1 VYGGYRLGAL
11 ASQLVPG
18 GRVPSLAEHLG
29 KLGARAAGDRRAM
42 AARHQR
48 RVRPELTDAEVDRAV
63 QEVFASYVRYWVESF
78 RLPGTSAA
86 DLDAGF
92 RCDGYEH
99 IEAGLADGNGVILA
113 LPHLGGWEWAG
124 FWLTEVK
131 QVRVTVVAEAVEPP
145 ELADWFLG
153 LRRELGMTVIP
164 LGPSAAAE
172 VARALKANEI
182 VCLLCDRDLA
192 GNGIEVDF
200 LGERT
205 TLPGGPATLAARSG
219 APLLPA
225 GVYFTDDAHRGIVRP
240 PIDVSR
246 SGRLRDDVARITQD
260 LADELA
266 WLIRRAPE
274 QWHLLQPNWPSDR
287 DEA

>member
-1 VYGGYRLGAL
+1 M
-11 ASQLVPG
+11 PG

-29 KLGARAAGDRRAM
+29 KLGALAAGDRRAM

-131 QVRVTVVAEAVEPP
+131 QVRVTVVVEAVEPP

-153 LRRELGMTVIP
+153 LRRELGHDGDP
-164 LGPSAAAE
+164 
-172 VARALKANEI
+172 ARARRPPPRWPAPSRPTRS
-182 VCLLCDRDLA
+182 CACCA
-192 GNGIEVDF
+192 TGTSPANGIEVEF
-200 LGERT
+200 FGERT
-205 TLPGGPATLAARSG
+205 TLPGGPATLAA
-219 APLLPA
+219 
-225 GVYFTDDAHRGIVRP
+225 AHRCPAAPGRRLLRRTTP
-240 PIDVSR
+240 TGASSARR
-246 SGRLRDDVARITQD
+246 STSTRQGRLRDDVARITQD
-260 LADELA
+260 LADELE
-266 WLIRRAPE
+266 RG
-274 QWHLLQPNWPSDR
+274 
-287 DEA
+287 